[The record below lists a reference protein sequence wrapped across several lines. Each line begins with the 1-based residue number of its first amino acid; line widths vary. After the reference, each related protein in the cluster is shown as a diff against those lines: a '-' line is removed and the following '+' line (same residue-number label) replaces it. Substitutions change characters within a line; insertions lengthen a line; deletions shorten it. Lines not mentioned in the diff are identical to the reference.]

1 MFTSCNSGSTALGWL
16 IDAEISVERYE
27 APFARRARGRSR
39 RVGLLHVELQ
49 RKAKFPL
56 LVVHDHVFRR
66 DSGLELVRSI
76 AAQAQKNP
84 SRRLLLALSEGLLR
98 RVGGNA
104 YTTILQLPG
113 RELYLASLWYGA
125 TPDRLVQQCTDGVQF
140 GDPEFGEDN
149 CMISI
154 AVNALDEGLIIAED
168 ASPHMRYVEVGSGL
182 RMPFVKEENLF
193 DLGIVLA

>member
-1 MFTSCNSGSTALGWL
+1 MQ
-16 IDAEISVERYE
+16 
-27 APFARRARGRSR
+27 RSR
-39 RVGLLHVELQ
+39 LNGTRHRLRGE
-49 RKAKFPL
+49 
-56 LVVHDHVFRR
+56 
-66 DSGLELVRSI
+66 
-76 AAQAQKNP
+76 QAQKNHP
-84 SRRLLLALSEGLLR
+84 DGFFLLCRKAYFVESA
-98 RVGGNA
+98 GNA

-154 AVNALDEGLIIAED
+154 AVNALDEGLIVSED